1 MRIDHLSLKNFRN
14 YTRLELSIPEQV
26 IVIHGANAQGKT
38 SLLEAI
44 YYLAT
49 SSSPYTNSDRQLMNW
64 RVEAEIMPFT
74 QVAADVVSAHG
85 SMNRLEILLLKEQT
99 TDGNTRF
106 RKDVRINGVTKR
118 NLDLQGMMGVVMFLP
133 QDLALIEGSPATRR
147 RYLDLTLCQTDK
159 DYCQALN
166 TFEKALAQRNALLK
180 RIGDRQASPDE
191 LTYWDSQLAMAA
203 GVLIEGRQQFVRE
216 LELLAQRIH
225 RDLSGGLEDLEL
237 IYQPSFEPTAGGD
250 GQQSFGVLGLDLH
263 RQLDHEEIAPQYQE
277 ALLETRD
284 EEIKRGMTLLG
295 PQRDELRFAVN
306 GRDLGHYGSRGQART
321 GVMAV
326 KLAELEWMNK
336 TLQEWP
342 ILLLDEVVAELDVH
356 RRGYLMER
364 IEQANQVLLTTTELA
379 TLAPEFV
386 NRAEL
391 WQVEMGHITHQR
403 QEDVL

>member
-64 RVEAEIMPFT
+64 RVEDEIIPFT

-85 SMNRLEILLLKEQT
+85 SMNRLEILLLQEQT
-99 TDGNTRF
+99 ADGNTRF
-106 RKDVRINGVTKR
+106 RKDVRINGITKR

-159 DYCQALN
+159 GYCQALN

-180 RIGDRQASPDE
+180 RIGDHQASPDE
-191 LTYWDSQLAMAA
+191 LTYWDAQLAIAA
-203 GVLIEGRQQFVRE
+203 SVLIAGRQRFVRE
-216 LELLAQRIH
+216 LEMLAQRIH

-263 RQLDHEEIAPQYQE
+263 RQLDHEDITPQYQA
-277 ALLETRD
+277 ALLETRND
-284 EEIKRGMTLLG
+284 EIKRGMTLLG

-321 GVMAV
+321 GVLAV
-326 KLAELEWMNK
+326 KLAELEWMHK

-364 IEQANQVLLTTTELA
+364 IEQANQVLLTTTELS
-379 TLAPEFV
+379 TLLPEFI

-391 WQVEMGHITHQR
+391 WRVEMGHITHQQ

>member
-38 SLLEAI
+38 SLLESI

-64 RVEAEIMPFT
+64 RVADEIMPFT
-74 QVAADVVSAHG
+74 QVAADVVSANG
-85 SMNRLEILLLKEQT
+85 SMNRLEILLLQEQLT
-99 TDGNTRF
+99 QGNSRF

-133 QDLALIEGSPATRR
+133 QDLALIEGSPANRR

-166 TFEKALAQRNALLK
+166 TFEKALTQRNALLK
-180 RIGDRQASPDE
+180 RIADHQASPDE
-191 LTYWDSQLAMAA
+191 LTYWDAQLADAA
-203 GVLIEGRQQFVRE
+203 GILIGGRQRFVRE
-216 LELLAQRIH
+216 LEILAQRIH

-237 IYQPSFEPTAGGD
+237 IYQPSFEPTADGD
-250 GQQSFGVLGLDLH
+250 GQQSFAVLGLDLH
-263 RQLDHEEIAPQYQE
+263 RQLEHEKIAPQYQE

-306 GRDLGHYGSRGQART
+306 GRDLGHFGSRGQART

-326 KLAELEWMNK
+326 KLAELEWMHK
-336 TLQEWP
+336 TLGEWP
-342 ILLLDEVVAELDVH
+342 ILLLDEVVAELDIH
-356 RRGYLMER
+356 RRGYLLER
-364 IEQANQVLLTTTELA
+364 IEQANQVLLTTTELS
-379 TLAPEFV
+379 TLTPAFV
-386 NRAEL
+386 NRAAL
-391 WQVEMGHITHQR
+391 WEVEMGHITHQQ